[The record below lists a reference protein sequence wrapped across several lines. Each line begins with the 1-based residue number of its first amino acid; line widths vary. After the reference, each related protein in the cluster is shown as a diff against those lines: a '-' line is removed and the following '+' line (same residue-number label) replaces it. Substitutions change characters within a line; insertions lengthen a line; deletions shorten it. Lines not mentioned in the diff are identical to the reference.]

1 MMRPFFFQNL
11 QHSNFLANNGPIT
24 IGDFMDYFLL
34 QRLKRIRLEIQE
46 LFGMLSIKE
55 LTTNFRLTTNYQVLH
70 QQMIRI

>member
-1 MMRPFFFQNL
+1 MRPFFFKIY
-11 QHSNFLANNGPIT
+11 NNQIFWPTTALIT

-34 QRLKRIRLEIQE
+34 QKLKRIRLEIQE

>member
-1 MMRPFFFQNL
+1 MMRPFFFKIYNIQIFWPTMAL
-11 QHSNFLANNGPIT
+11 IT

>member
-1 MMRPFFFQNL
+1 M
-11 QHSNFLANNGPIT
+11 APIT

-34 QRLKRIRLEIQE
+34 QKLKRIRLEIQE

-55 LTTNFRLTTNYQVLH
+55 LTTNFRLTTNYQALH